1 MNSLV
6 DARWLQ
12 VPSCQLFVAGLLTLK
27 TPNPSPDDQLAKE
40 VVTEAKKTE
49 AADEEKSNNEESKEG
64 EDAA

>member
-1 MNSLV
+1 M
-6 DARWLQ
+6 
-12 VPSCQLFVAGLLTLK
+12 AGLLTLK

>member
-1 MNSLV
+1 MASGAKLSIAATV
-6 DARWLQ
+6 LWL
-12 VPSCQLFVAGLLTLK
+12 VAGLLTLK
-27 TPNPSPDDQLAKE
+27 TPNPSPDDQWAKE